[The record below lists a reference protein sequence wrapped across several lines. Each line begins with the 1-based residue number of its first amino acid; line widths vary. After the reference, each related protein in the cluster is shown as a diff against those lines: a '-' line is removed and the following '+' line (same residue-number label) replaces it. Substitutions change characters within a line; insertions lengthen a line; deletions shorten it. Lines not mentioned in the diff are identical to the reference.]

1 MQKIIKKI
9 IKTEFVFILAVVT
22 VWAIGIYAI
31 SYWGSKIILVPGD
44 APNSIYTSRFAII
57 DHWYWFDAGFYLGID
72 TTGYKDTPPPDSPW
86 GKNYVRAAFFP
97 AFPLVGKILSYPL
110 KFLSCDLKQAL
121 LITNFLFTVGASYF
135 IYKFAYLF
143 KKDKEYAF
151 KTLVYFLIFPFSFF
165 LLAPYSEASFV
176 FFSAAIFYFL
186 FQRKYLFAA
195 LMGIGATAARFSGI
209 IFPLI
214 ILLFYLEDNNWRV
227 KKINY
232 KIVLYSLIPLSGI
245 IAYMIYQKFVFNDY
259 FYFFKM
265 QQIWR
270 SQMGINF
277 IRALWHHLKEVFS
290 YQGFNYNNI
299 NEIGSTVL
307 FFILGIMSWVK
318 IKYKTLAIFI
328 FISLLI
334 PLTTGAFVS
343 INRIVVP
350 IIPAFLVL
358 GLGYGNKIFDFA
370 YMTLAILFLA
380 LFTILFTHAIWVG

>member
-1 MQKIIKKI
+1 M
-9 IKTEFVFILAVVT
+9 
-22 VWAIGIYAI
+22 
-31 SYWGSKIILVPGD
+31 
-44 APNSIYTSRFAII
+44 
-57 DHWYWFDAGFYLGID
+57 
-72 TTGYKDTPPPDSPW
+72 
-86 GKNYVRAAFFP
+86 
-97 AFPLVGKILSYPL
+97 
-110 KFLSCDLKQAL
+110 
-121 LITNFLFTVGASYF
+121 
-135 IYKFAYLF
+135 
-143 KKDKEYAF
+143 
-151 KTLVYFLIFPFSFF
+151 
-165 LLAPYSEASFV
+165 
-176 FFSAAIFYFL
+176 
-186 FQRKYLFAA
+186 
-195 LMGIGATAARFSGI
+195 
-209 IFPLI
+209 
-214 ILLFYLEDNNWRV
+214 EDNNWRV